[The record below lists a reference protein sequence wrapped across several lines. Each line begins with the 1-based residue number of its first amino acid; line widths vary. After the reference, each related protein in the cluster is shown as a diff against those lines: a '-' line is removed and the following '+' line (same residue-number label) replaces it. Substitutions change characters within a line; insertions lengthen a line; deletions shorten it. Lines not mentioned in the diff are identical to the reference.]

1 MPVPRKIQKKMDA
14 LADLAA
20 WSVER
25 LRALGADHCEVGAAS
40 GRELEVSVRRQQPEL
55 VKEAISSGVSVR
67 VIVDEKV
74 ATSSTTDLDRDAL
87 EAFFGRVLE
96 MARLSEPDPLALP
109 PDPRQLAR
117 RVADLDLFDP
127 RTDRIDAAAALSRAE
142 RAERAA
148 LRHDRRITASE
159 GASFGRSSAV
169 SALATS
175 GGFVGTSA
183 GTYQS
188 LAVQAVAD
196 DAGGKKRNGVY
207 WTGARF
213 LADLERPAEVGR
225 EAARRAL
232 RFLGARKIESG
243 RMPVVFDR
251 EAARGI
257 VGLVA
262 SCVLGDAVYRKRS
275 FLADKLG
282 EKVAPDFVTIVD
294 DPRLPR
300 APGSRAYD
308 GEGRATRRNV
318 VIRRGVLET
327 FLLDTRSARK
337 LGLAPTASA
346 AGGGSIPHA
355 TTSNFFLRK
364 GRRKPASLLRGIDRG
379 LYVVRM
385 MGFGFDPVTG
395 NFSRGAEGF
404 LIEGGELG
412 DPVGEITISRN
423 VGEILRD
430 IEAVADDL
438 DHRTAI
444 ASPSFRVAEMTVA
457 GR

>member
-1 MPVPRKIQKKMDA
+1 MPLSRKVERRSRE

-25 LRALGADHCEVGAAS
+25 LQAMGAEHCEVGVAS
-40 GRELEVSVRRQQPEL
+40 GRELEVSVRAGRPEL
-55 VKEAISSGVSVR
+55 VKEASSSGMSVR
-67 VIVDEKV
+67 VIVGERV
-74 ATSSTTDLDRDAL
+74 ATSSTTDLDRAAL
-87 EAFFGRVLE
+87 EDFFRRALE
-96 MARLSEPDPLALP
+96 MARLAEPDPLALP
-109 PDPRQLAR
+109 PDPKELAR
-117 RVADLDLFDP
+117 RIRPLDLFDP
-127 RTDRIDAAAALSRAE
+127 RTDRIDAAAALARAE

-175 GGFVGTSA
+175 GGFLGTAA

-196 DAGGKKRNGVY
+196 DEGGKKRNGVY

-213 LADLERPAEVGR
+213 VEDLERPADVGR
-225 EAARRAL
+225 EAARRAI
-232 RFLGARKIESG
+232 RFLGARKIDSG
-243 RMPVVFDR
+243 KMPVVFDH
-251 EAARGI
+251 EAARSI

-262 SCVLGDAVYRKRS
+262 SCVLGDAVYRRRS

-282 EKVAPDFVTIVD
+282 KRIAPKFVTIVD
-294 DPRLPR
+294 DPHLPR

-318 VIRRGVLET
+318 VVRDGVLES
-327 FLLDTRSARK
+327 FLLDTHSARR
-337 LGLAPTASA
+337 LGLEPTASA

-355 TTSNFFLRK
+355 TTSNFFVRK
-364 GRRKPASLLRGIDRG
+364 GRRTPKSLLRGIDRG

-404 LIEGGELG
+404 LIEGGACTV
-412 DPVGEITISRN
+412 PVGEITISRN
-423 VGEILRD
+423 LGELLLD
-430 IEAVADDL
+430 IEGVGNDL

-444 ASPSFRVAEMTVA
+444 ASPSLRVAEMTIA